1 MLYIIGIIELPDG
14 TALFILYYLC
24 YYIYYGY
31 NIFILKK
38 TTQCQDHFV
47 GPDVIESWLETAL
60 RTTNRTARLHFIE
73 RCPRGDGLHSH
84 SKRGG
89 FIY

>member
-38 TTQCQDHFV
+38 QHSV
-47 GPDVIESWLETAL
+47 
-60 RTTNRTARLHFIE
+60 RTTLLDQMLLN
-73 RCPRGDGLHSH
+73 PG
-84 SKRGG
+84 
-89 FIY
+89 